1 MNRKH
6 ILAVLSS
13 LPLLACLFACT
24 SDNEE
29 SKAEEE
35 MLNVERE
42 VAFAATE
49 TSWSVKLT
57 ADCAWEVDSVVTKYK
72 TVDGTEREWDT
83 FSVSPKSGKGNSV
96 LVISSEANHTPEDRV
111 ATFIIQTKGGLKQK
125 VTVHQTKSGADL
137 SISSQEFNYDDKE
150 GTQTLTVKCNTN
162 WEILGLTGYDWLEI
176 GQTSGGAG
184 EFEIP
189 IKVKEIFD
197 DAERVA
203 LLTVSAGSLGDNIF
217 DVIVTQS
224 GKPQISLAL
233 NTYAMPVAAAGG
245 TQTVTVTSDGAWIAA
260 VPASAEW
267 IHISPT
273 SGVGNGEITVTCDA
287 NTSIQ
292 ERLTVLTV
300 SAGTQRP
307 QRGDV
312 VITQSPN

>member
-13 LPLLACLFACT
+13 LPLVACLFACS

-57 ADCAWEVDSVVTKYK
+57 ADCAWEVTSVENS
-72 TVDGTEREWDT
+72 GWDD

-96 LVISSEANHTPEDRV
+96 LVISSEANHTSEDRV

-125 VTVHQTKSGADL
+125 VTVHQSESGADL
-137 SISSQEFNYDDKE
+137 SINNQLFDFDDKE

-197 DAERVA
+197 DAERAA
-203 LLTVSAGSLGDNIF
+203 LFVVSAGSLGDNTF
-217 DVIVTQS
+217 DVMVTQS

-233 NTYAMPVAAAGG
+233 STYALPVAAAGG
-245 TQTVTVTSDGAWIAA
+245 TQTITVTCDGAWSAA
-260 VPASAEW
+260 VPASMGW
-267 IHISPT
+267 VSISPT
-273 SGVGNGEITVTCDA
+273 SGIGNGEITVTCDPY
-287 NTSIQ
+287 TSTQ

-300 SAGTQRP
+300 TAGTQRP

>member
-13 LPLLACLFACT
+13 LPLVACLFACS

-49 TSWSVKLT
+49 TSRSVKLT
-57 ADCAWEVDSVVTKYK
+57 ADCAWEVDNVVTKYK
-72 TVDGTEREWDT
+72 NVDGTEREWDT

-96 LVISSEANHTPEDRV
+96 LVISSEANHTSEDRV

-125 VTVHQTKSGADL
+125 VTVYQSESGADL
-137 SISSQEFNYDDKE
+137 SINNQLFDFDDKE

-197 DAERVA
+197 DAERAA
-203 LLTVSAGSLGDNIF
+203 LFVVSAGSLGDNTF
-217 DVIVTQS
+217 DVMVTQS

-233 NTYAMPVAAAGG
+233 STYALPVAAAGG
-245 TQTVTVTSDGAWIAA
+245 TQTITVTCDGAWSAA
-260 VPASAEW
+260 VPASMGW
-267 IHISPT
+267 VSISPT
-273 SGVGNGEITVTCDA
+273 SGVGNGEITVTCDPY
-287 NTSIQ
+287 TSTQ

-300 SAGTQRP
+300 TAGTQRP

>member
-57 ADCAWEVDSVVTKYK
+57 ADCAWEVTSVENS
-72 TVDGTEREWDT
+72 GWDD

-96 LVISSEANHTPEDRV
+96 LVISSEANHKSEDRT
-111 ATFIIQTKGGLKQK
+111 ATFVIQTNGGLKQK

-162 WEILGLTGYDWLEI
+162 WEILGMTGIDWLEI

>member
-13 LPLLACLFACT
+13 LPLVACLFACS

-57 ADCAWEVDSVVTKYK
+57 ADCAWEVTSVEKS
-72 TVDGTEREWDT
+72 GWDD

-96 LVISSEANHTPEDRV
+96 LVISSEANHTSEDRI
-111 ATFIIQTKGGLKQK
+111 ATFIIQTNGGLKQK

-137 SISSQEFNYDDKE
+137 SINNQLFDFDDKE

-233 NTYAMPVAAAGG
+233 STYALPVAAAGG
-245 TQTVTVTSDGAWIAA
+245 TQTITVTCDGAWSAA
-260 VPASAEW
+260 VPASMGW
-267 IHISPT
+267 VSISPT
-273 SGVGNGEITVTCDA
+273 SGVGNGEITVTCDPY
-287 NTSIQ
+287 TSTQ

-300 SAGTQRP
+300 TAGTQRP

>member
-13 LPLLACLFACT
+13 LPLLACLFACS

-49 TSWSVKLT
+49 TSRSVKLT
-57 ADCAWEVDSVVTKYK
+57 ADCAWEVTSVEKS
-72 TVDGTEREWDT
+72 GWDD

-96 LVISSEANHTPEDRV
+96 LVISSEANHTSEDRI
-111 ATFIIQTKGGLKQK
+111 ATFIIQTNGGLKQK

-162 WEILGLTGYDWLEI
+162 WEILGMTGIDWLEI

-260 VPASAEW
+260 VPASMGW
-267 IHISPT
+267 VSISPT
-273 SGVGNGEITVTCDA
+273 SGVGNGEITVTCDPY
-287 NTSIQ
+287 TSTQ

-300 SAGTQRP
+300 TAGTQRP

>member
-13 LPLLACLFACT
+13 LPLVACLFACS
-24 SDNEE
+24 SDDEAN
-29 SKAEEE
+29 SKAGAE
-35 MLNVERE
+35 MLSVERE

-49 TSWSVKLT
+49 TSCSVKLS
-57 ADCAWEVDSVVTKYK
+57 ADCAWEVTDVNTNI
-72 TVDGTEREWDT
+72 DGSEWAG
-83 FSVSPKSGKGNSV
+83 FSVSPRSGKGNSV
-96 LVISSEANHTPEDRV
+96 LVISSEINHRSADRT
-111 ATFIIQTKGGLKQK
+111 ATFIIQTEGGLKQK

-137 SISSQEFNYDDKE
+137 SINQEAYNFDDKE

-162 WEILGLTGYDWLEI
+162 WEILGMTGIDWLEI

>member
-13 LPLLACLFACT
+13 LPLVACLFACS

-72 TVDGTEREWDT
+72 NVDGTEREWDT

-96 LVISSEANHTPEDRV
+96 LVISSEANHTSEDRV

-125 VTVHQTKSGADL
+125 VTVYQSESGADL
-137 SISSQEFNYDDKE
+137 SINNQLFDFDDKE

-197 DAERVA
+197 DAERAA
-203 LLTVSAGSLGDNIF
+203 LFVVSAGSLGDNTF
-217 DVIVTQS
+217 DVMVTQS
-224 GKPQISLAL
+224 GQPQISLAL
-233 NTYAMPVAAAGG
+233 STYALPVAAAGG

-273 SGVGNGEITVTCDA
+273 SGVGNGEITVTCDPY
-287 NTSIQ
+287 TSTQ

-300 SAGTQRP
+300 TAGTQRP

>member
-13 LPLLACLFACT
+13 LPLVACLFACT

-57 ADCAWEVDSVVTKYK
+57 ADCAWEVTSVEKS
-72 TVDGTEREWDT
+72 GWDD

-96 LVISSEANHTPEDRV
+96 LVISSEANHTSEDRI
-111 ATFIIQTKGGLKQK
+111 ATFIIQTNGGLKQK

-137 SISSQEFNYDDKE
+137 IISSQEFNYDDKE

-162 WEILGLTGYDWLEI
+162 WEILGMTGIDWLEI

-233 NTYAMPVAAAGG
+233 STYAMPVAAAGG

-273 SGVGNGEITVTCDA
+273 SGVGNGEITVTCDPY
-287 NTSIQ
+287 TSIQ

-300 SAGTQRP
+300 TAGTQRP

>member
-13 LPLLACLFACT
+13 LPLVACLLACS

-29 SKAEEE
+29 SKAGSE

-42 VAFAATE
+42 VAFSAIE
-49 TSWSVKLT
+49 TSCSVKLT
-57 ADCAWEVDSVVTKYK
+57 ADCAWEVTSVENSGWG
-72 TVDGTEREWDT
+72 D

-96 LVISSEANHTPEDRV
+96 LVISSEANHKSEDRT
-111 ATFIIQTKGGLKQK
+111 ATFIIQTEGGLKQK

-137 SISSQEFNYDDKE
+137 SINNQLFDFDDKE

-162 WEILGLTGYDWLEI
+162 WEIVGIVGSEWLEI
-176 GQTSGGAG
+176 GQTSGGEG

-189 IKVKEIFD
+189 IKVKENFD
-197 DAERVA
+197 DAERSA
-203 LLTVSAGSLGDNIF
+203 LLRVSAGSVGDNMF
-217 DVIVTQS
+217 DILITQS
-224 GKPQISLAL
+224 GKAQIMLTL
-233 NTYAMPVAAAGG
+233 NTYALAVAAAGG
-245 TQTVTVTSDGAWIAA
+245 TQTVTVTSDGAWSAA
-260 VPASAEW
+260 VPSSIGW
-267 IHISPT
+267 VHISPT
-273 SGVGNGEITVTCDA
+273 SGVGNGEITVTCDPNA
-287 NTSIQ
+287 TIQ

-300 SAGTQRP
+300 TAGTQRP

>member
-57 ADCAWEVDSVVTKYK
+57 ADCAWEVTSVEKS
-72 TVDGTEREWDT
+72 GWDD

-162 WEILGLTGYDWLEI
+162 WEILGMTGIDWLEI

-197 DAERVA
+197 DAERAA
-203 LLTVSAGSLGDNIF
+203 LFVVSAGSLGDNTF

-233 NTYAMPVAAAGG
+233 STYALPVAAAGG
-245 TQTVTVTSDGAWIAA
+245 TQTITVTCDGAWSAA
-260 VPASAEW
+260 VPASMGW
-267 IHISPT
+267 VSISPT
-273 SGVGNGEITVTCDA
+273 SGVGNGEITVTCDPY
-287 NTSIQ
+287 TSTQ

-300 SAGTQRP
+300 TAGTQRP

>member
-13 LPLLACLFACT
+13 LPLVACLFACS

-49 TSWSVKLT
+49 TSRSVKLT
-57 ADCAWEVDSVVTKYK
+57 ADCAWEVTSVEKS
-72 TVDGTEREWDT
+72 GWDD

-96 LVISSEANHTPEDRV
+96 LVISSEANHTSEDRI
-111 ATFIIQTKGGLKQK
+111 ATFIIQTNGGLKQK

-162 WEILGLTGYDWLEI
+162 WEIFGMTGIDWLEI

-197 DAERVA
+197 DAERMA

-224 GKPQISLAL
+224 GKLQISLAL

>member
-13 LPLLACLFACT
+13 LPLVACLFACT

-42 VAFAATE
+42 VAFTATE

-57 ADCAWEVDSVVTKYK
+57 ADCAWEVTSVENS
-72 TVDGTEREWDT
+72 GWDD

-96 LVISSEANHTPEDRV
+96 LVISSEANHTSEDRV
-111 ATFIIQTKGGLKQK
+111 ATFIIQTNGGLKQK

-137 SISSQEFNYDDKE
+137 IISSQEFNYDDKE

-162 WEILGLTGYDWLEI
+162 WEILGMTGIDWLEI

-233 NTYAMPVAAAGG
+233 STYALPVAAAGG
-245 TQTVTVTSDGAWIAA
+245 TQTITVTCDGAWSAA
-260 VPASAEW
+260 VPASMGW
-267 IHISPT
+267 VSISPT
-273 SGVGNGEITVTCDA
+273 SGVGNGEITVTCDPY
-287 NTSIQ
+287 TSTQ

-300 SAGTQRP
+300 TAGTQRP

>member
-13 LPLLACLFACT
+13 LPLVACLFACT

-57 ADCAWEVDSVVTKYK
+57 ADCAWEVTSVEKS
-72 TVDGTEREWDT
+72 GWDD

-96 LVISSEANHTPEDRV
+96 LVISSEANHTSEDRI
-111 ATFIIQTKGGLKQK
+111 ATFIIQTNGGLKQK

-162 WEILGLTGYDWLEI
+162 WEILGMTGIDWLEI
-176 GQTSGGAG
+176 GQTSGGVG

-233 NTYAMPVAAAGG
+233 STYALPVAAAGG
-245 TQTVTVTSDGAWIAA
+245 TQTITVTCDGAWSAA
-260 VPASAEW
+260 VPASMGW
-267 IHISPT
+267 VSISPT
-273 SGVGNGEITVTCDA
+273 SGVGNGEITVTCDP
-287 NTSIQ
+287 NTSTQ

-300 SAGTQRP
+300 TAGTQRP

>member
-49 TSWSVKLT
+49 TSRSVKLT
-57 ADCAWEVDSVVTKYK
+57 ADCAWKVDSVKK
-72 TVDGTEREWDT
+72 SGWDD

-96 LVISSEANHTPEDRV
+96 LVISSGANHTSEDRV
-111 ATFIIQTKGGLKQK
+111 ATSIIQTNGGLKQK
-125 VTVHQTKSGADL
+125 VTVHQTKSGAYL

-150 GTQTLTVKCNTN
+150 GTQTLTVECNTN
-162 WEILGLTGYDWLEI
+162 WEILGMTGIDWLEI

-203 LLTVSAGSLGDNIF
+203 LLTVSAGSLGDNMF

-273 SGVGNGEITVTCDA
+273 SGVGNGEITVTCDPY
-287 NTSIQ
+287 TSIQ

>member
-13 LPLLACLFACT
+13 LPLVACLLACS

-29 SKAEEE
+29 SKAGSE

-42 VAFAATE
+42 VAFSAIE
-49 TSWSVKLT
+49 TSCSVKLT
-57 ADCAWEVDSVVTKYK
+57 ADCAWEVTSVENSGWG
-72 TVDGTEREWDT
+72 D

-96 LVISSEANHTPEDRV
+96 LVISSEANHKSEDRT
-111 ATFIIQTKGGLKQK
+111 ATFIIQTEGGLKQK

-137 SISSQEFNYDDKE
+137 SINNQLFDFDDKE

-162 WEILGLTGYDWLEI
+162 WEIVGLTGYDWLEI

-189 IKVKEIFD
+189 IKVKETFD
-197 DAERVA
+197 DAERTA
-203 LLTVSAGSLGDNIF
+203 LLMVSAGSLGDNTYN
-217 DVIVTQS
+217 VMVTQS

-233 NTYAMPVAAAGG
+233 STYALPVAAAGG
-245 TQTVTVTSDGAWIAA
+245 TQTVTVTSDGAWSAA
-260 VPASAEW
+260 VPASIGW
-267 IHISPT
+267 IRISPT
-273 SGVGNGEITVTCDA
+273 SGVGNGEITVTCDPY
-287 NTSIQ
+287 TSTQ

-300 SAGTQRP
+300 MAGTQRP
-307 QRGDV
+307 QRCDV

>member
-1 MNRKH
+1 M
-6 ILAVLSS
+6 
-13 LPLLACLFACT
+13 
-24 SDNEE
+24 
-29 SKAEEE
+29 
-35 MLNVERE
+35 
-42 VAFAATE
+42 
-49 TSWSVKLT
+49 
-57 ADCAWEVDSVVTKYK
+57 
-72 TVDGTEREWDT
+72 
-83 FSVSPKSGKGNSV
+83 
-96 LVISSEANHTPEDRV
+96 ISSEANHTSEDRV

-125 VTVHQTKSGADL
+125 VTVHQSESGADL
-137 SISSQEFNYDDKE
+137 SINNQLFDFDDKE

-197 DAERVA
+197 DAERAA
-203 LLTVSAGSLGDNIF
+203 LFVVSAGSLGDNTF
-217 DVIVTQS
+217 DVMVTQS

-233 NTYAMPVAAAGG
+233 STYALPVVAAGG
-245 TQTVTVTSDGAWIAA
+245 TQTITVTCDGAWSAA
-260 VPASAEW
+260 VPASMGW
-267 IHISPT
+267 VSISPT

>member
-13 LPLLACLFACT
+13 LPLVACLFACT

-57 ADCAWEVDSVVTKYK
+57 ADCAWEVTSVENS
-72 TVDGTEREWDT
+72 GWDD

-96 LVISSEANHTPEDRV
+96 LVISSEANHTSEDRV
-111 ATFIIQTKGGLKQK
+111 ATFIIQTNGGLKQK

-197 DAERVA
+197 DAERAA
-203 LLTVSAGSLGDNIF
+203 LFVVSAGSLGDNTF
-217 DVIVTQS
+217 DVMVTQS

-233 NTYAMPVAAAGG
+233 STYALPVAAAGG
-245 TQTVTVTSDGAWIAA
+245 TQTIAVTCDGAWSAA
-260 VPASAEW
+260 VPASMGW
-267 IHISPT
+267 VSISPT
-273 SGVGNGEITVTCDA
+273 SGVGNGEITVTCDPY
-287 NTSIQ
+287 TSTQ

-300 SAGTQRP
+300 TAGTQRP

>member
-13 LPLLACLFACT
+13 LPLVACLFACS

-57 ADCAWEVDSVVTKYK
+57 ADCAWEVTSVENS
-72 TVDGTEREWDT
+72 GWDD

-96 LVISSEANHTPEDRV
+96 LVISSEANHTSEDRV

-125 VTVHQTKSGADL
+125 VTVYQSESGADL
-137 SISSQEFNYDDKE
+137 SINNQLFDFDDKE

-176 GQTSGGAG
+176 GQASGGAG

-197 DAERVA
+197 DAERAA
-203 LLTVSAGSLGDNIF
+203 LFVVSAGSLGDNTF
-217 DVIVTQS
+217 DVMVTQS

-233 NTYAMPVAAAGG
+233 STYALPVAAAGG
-245 TQTVTVTSDGAWIAA
+245 TQTITVTCDGAWSAA
-260 VPASAEW
+260 VPASMGW
-267 IHISPT
+267 VSISPT
-273 SGVGNGEITVTCDA
+273 SGIGNGEITVTCDPY
-287 NTSIQ
+287 TSTQ

-300 SAGTQRP
+300 TAGTQRP
-307 QRGDV
+307 QRSDV

>member
-13 LPLLACLFACT
+13 LPLVACLFAC
-24 SDNEE
+24 SYDNEE

-57 ADCAWEVDSVVTKYK
+57 ADCAWEVTSVENS
-72 TVDGTEREWDT
+72 GWDD

-96 LVISSEANHTPEDRV
+96 LVISSEANHTSEDRV

-125 VTVHQTKSGADL
+125 VTVHQSESGADL
-137 SISSQEFNYDDKE
+137 SINNQLFDFDDKE

-197 DAERVA
+197 DAERAA
-203 LLTVSAGSLGDNIF
+203 LFVVSAGSLGDNTF
-217 DVIVTQS
+217 DVMVTQS

-233 NTYAMPVAAAGG
+233 STYALPVAAAGG
-245 TQTVTVTSDGAWIAA
+245 TQTIAVTCDGAWSAA
-260 VPASAEW
+260 VPASMGW
-267 IHISPT
+267 VSISPT
-273 SGVGNGEITVTCDA
+273 SGVGNGEITVTCQRVEYLP
-287 NTSIQ
+287 IP
-292 ERLTVLTV
+292 ERPRRRLAL
-300 SAGTQRP
+300 P
-307 QRGDV
+307 
-312 VITQSPN
+312 

>member
-96 LVISSEANHTPEDRV
+96 LVISSEANHTSEDRI
-111 ATFIIQTKGGLKQK
+111 ATFIIQTNGGLKQK

-150 GTQTLTVKCNTN
+150 STQTLTVKCNTN
-162 WEILGLTGYDWLEI
+162 WEILGMTGIDWLEI

>member
-13 LPLLACLFACT
+13 LPLVACLFACS

-57 ADCAWEVDSVVTKYK
+57 ADCAWEVTSVENS
-72 TVDGTEREWDT
+72 GWDD

-96 LVISSEANHTPEDRV
+96 LVISSEVNHTSEDRV

-125 VTVHQTKSGADL
+125 VTVHQSESGADL
-137 SISSQEFNYDDKE
+137 SINNQLFDFDDKE
-150 GTQTLTVKCNTN
+150 GTQALTVKCNTN

-197 DAERVA
+197 DAERAA
-203 LLTVSAGSLGDNIF
+203 LFVVSAGSLGDNTF
-217 DVIVTQS
+217 DVMVTQS

-233 NTYAMPVAAAGG
+233 STYALPVAAVGG
-245 TQTVTVTSDGAWIAA
+245 TQTITVTCDGAWSAA
-260 VPASAEW
+260 VPASMGW
-267 IHISPT
+267 VSISPT
-273 SGVGNGEITVTCDA
+273 SGIGNGEITVTCDPY
-287 NTSIQ
+287 TSTQ

-300 SAGTQRP
+300 TAGTQRP
-307 QRGDV
+307 QRSDV

>member
-6 ILAVLSS
+6 IIAVLSS
-13 LPLLACLFACT
+13 LPLVACLFACS

-57 ADCAWEVDSVVTKYK
+57 ADCAWEVTSVEKS
-72 TVDGTEREWDT
+72 GWDD

-96 LVISSEANHTPEDRV
+96 LVISSEANHTSEDRI
-111 ATFIIQTKGGLKQK
+111 ATFIIQTNGGLKQK

-162 WEILGLTGYDWLEI
+162 WEILGMTGIDWLEI

-233 NTYAMPVAAAGG
+233 STYALPVAAAGG
-245 TQTVTVTSDGAWIAA
+245 TQTITVTCDGAWSAA
-260 VPASAEW
+260 VPASMGW
-267 IHISPT
+267 VSISPT

>member
-57 ADCAWEVDSVVTKYK
+57 ADCAWEVTSVEKS
-72 TVDGTEREWDT
+72 GWDD

-96 LVISSEANHTPEDRV
+96 LVISSEANHTSGDRV
-111 ATFIIQTKGGLKQK
+111 ATFIIQTNGGLKQK

-162 WEILGLTGYDWLEI
+162 WEILGMTGIDWLEI

-197 DAERVA
+197 DAERIA

-233 NTYAMPVAAAGG
+233 NTYAMPVVAAGG

-273 SGVGNGEITVTCDA
+273 SGVGNGEITVTCDPY
-287 NTSIQ
+287 TSTQ

-300 SAGTQRP
+300 TAGTQRP

>member
-57 ADCAWEVDSVVTKYK
+57 ADCAWKVDSVKK
-72 TVDGTEREWDT
+72 SGWDD

-96 LVISSEANHTPEDRV
+96 LVISSEANHTSEDRI
-111 ATFIIQTKGGLKQK
+111 ATFIIQTNGGLKQK

-162 WEILGLTGYDWLEI
+162 WEILGMTGIDWLEI

-197 DAERVA
+197 DAERIA

-217 DVIVTQS
+217 DVIVSQS

-233 NTYAMPVAAAGG
+233 STYALPVAAAGG

>member
-13 LPLLACLFACT
+13 LPLVACLFACS

-57 ADCAWEVDSVVTKYK
+57 ADCAWEVTSVEKS
-72 TVDGTEREWDT
+72 GWDD

-96 LVISSEANHTPEDRV
+96 LVISSEANHTSEDRI
-111 ATFIIQTKGGLKQK
+111 ATFIIQTNGGLKQK

-162 WEILGLTGYDWLEI
+162 WEILGMTGIDWLEI

-233 NTYAMPVAAAGG
+233 STYALPVAAAGG
-245 TQTVTVTSDGAWIAA
+245 TQTITVTCDGAWSAA
-260 VPASAEW
+260 VPASMGW
-267 IHISPT
+267 VSISPT

>member
-13 LPLLACLFACT
+13 LPLVACLFACS

-49 TSWSVKLT
+49 TSRSVKLT
-57 ADCAWEVDSVVTKYK
+57 ADCAWEVTSVENS
-72 TVDGTEREWDT
+72 GWDD

-96 LVISSEANHTPEDRV
+96 LVISSEANHTSEDRI
-111 ATFIIQTKGGLKQK
+111 ATFIIQTNGGLKQK

-137 SISSQEFNYDDKE
+137 IISSQEFNYDDKE

-162 WEILGLTGYDWLEI
+162 WEILGMTGIDWLEI

-197 DAERVA
+197 DAERMA

-233 NTYAMPVAAAGG
+233 STYAMPVAAAGG
-245 TQTVTVTSDGAWIAA
+245 TQTIAVTCDGAWSAA
-260 VPASAEW
+260 VPASMGW
-267 IHISPT
+267 VSISPT

>member
-13 LPLLACLFACT
+13 LPLVACLFACS

-49 TSWSVKLT
+49 TSRSVKLT
-57 ADCAWEVDSVVTKYK
+57 ADCAWEVDNVVTKYK
-72 TVDGTEREWDT
+72 NVDGTEREWDT

-96 LVISSEANHTPEDRV
+96 LVISSEANHTSEDRV

-125 VTVHQTKSGADL
+125 VTVYQSESGADL
-137 SISSQEFNYDDKE
+137 SINNQLFDFDDKE

-197 DAERVA
+197 DAERAA
-203 LLTVSAGSLGDNIF
+203 LFVVSAGSLGDNTF
-217 DVIVTQS
+217 DVVVTQS

-233 NTYAMPVAAAGG
+233 STYALPVAAAGG
-245 TQTVTVTSDGAWIAA
+245 TQTIAVTCDGAWSAA
-260 VPASAEW
+260 VPASMGW
-267 IHISPT
+267 VSISPT
-273 SGVGNGEITVTCDA
+273 SGVGNGEITVTCDPY
-287 NTSIQ
+287 TSFQ

-300 SAGTQRP
+300 TAGTQRP

>member
-13 LPLLACLFACT
+13 LPLVACLFACS

-57 ADCAWEVDSVVTKYK
+57 ADCAWEVTSVENS
-72 TVDGTEREWDT
+72 GWDD

-96 LVISSEANHTPEDRV
+96 LVISSEANHTSEDRV

-125 VTVHQTKSGADL
+125 VTVHQSESGADL
-137 SISSQEFNYDDKE
+137 SINNQLFDFDDKE

-197 DAERVA
+197 DAERAA
-203 LLTVSAGSLGDNIF
+203 LFVVSAGSLGDNTF
-217 DVIVTQS
+217 DVMVTQS

-233 NTYAMPVAAAGG
+233 STYALPVAAAGG
-245 TQTVTVTSDGAWIAA
+245 TQTITVTCDGAWSAA
-260 VPASAEW
+260 VPASMGW
-267 IHISPT
+267 VSISPT
-273 SGVGNGEITVTCDA
+273 SGIGNGEITVTCDA

-300 SAGTQRP
+300 TAGTQRP

>member
-13 LPLLACLFACT
+13 LPLVACLLACS

-57 ADCAWEVDSVVTKYK
+57 ADCAWEVTSVENS
-72 TVDGTEREWDT
+72 GWDD

-96 LVISSEANHTPEDRV
+96 LVISSEANHTSEDRV

-125 VTVHQTKSGADL
+125 VTVNQSESGADL
-137 SISSQEFNYDDKE
+137 SINNQLFDFDDKE

-197 DAERVA
+197 DAERAA
-203 LLTVSAGSLGDNIF
+203 LFVVSAGSLGDNTF
-217 DVIVTQS
+217 DVMVTQS

-233 NTYAMPVAAAGG
+233 STYALPVAAAGG
-245 TQTVTVTSDGAWIAA
+245 TQTITVTCDGAWSAA
-260 VPASAEW
+260 VPASMGW
-267 IHISPT
+267 VSISPT
-273 SGVGNGEITVTCDA
+273 SGVGNGEITVTCDPY
-287 NTSIQ
+287 TSTQ

-300 SAGTQRP
+300 TAGTQRP

>member
-1 MNRKH
+1 
-6 ILAVLSS
+6 
-13 LPLLACLFACT
+13 
-24 SDNEE
+24 
-29 SKAEEE
+29 
-35 MLNVERE
+35 VEK
-42 VAFAATE
+42 
-49 TSWSVKLT
+49 S
-57 ADCAWEVDSVVTKYK
+57 
-72 TVDGTEREWDT
+72 GWDD

-96 LVISSEANHTPEDRV
+96 LVISSEANHTSEDRI
-111 ATFIIQTKGGLKQK
+111 ATFIIQTNGGLKQK

-162 WEILGLTGYDWLEI
+162 WEILGMTGIDWLEI

>member
-13 LPLLACLFACT
+13 LPLVACLFACS

-72 TVDGTEREWDT
+72 NVDGTEREWDT

-96 LVISSEANHTPEDRV
+96 LVISSEANHTSEDRV

-125 VTVHQTKSGADL
+125 VTVYQSESGADL
-137 SISSQEFNYDDKE
+137 SINNQLFDFDDKE

-197 DAERVA
+197 DAERAA
-203 LLTVSAGSLGDNIF
+203 LFVVSAGSLGDNTF
-217 DVIVTQS
+217 DVMVTQS

-233 NTYAMPVAAAGG
+233 STYALPVAAAGG
-245 TQTVTVTSDGAWIAA
+245 TQTITVTCDGAWSAA
-260 VPASAEW
+260 VPASMGW
-267 IHISPT
+267 VSISPT
-273 SGVGNGEITVTCDA
+273 SGVGNGEITVTCDPY
-287 NTSIQ
+287 TSTQ

-300 SAGTQRP
+300 TAGTQRP